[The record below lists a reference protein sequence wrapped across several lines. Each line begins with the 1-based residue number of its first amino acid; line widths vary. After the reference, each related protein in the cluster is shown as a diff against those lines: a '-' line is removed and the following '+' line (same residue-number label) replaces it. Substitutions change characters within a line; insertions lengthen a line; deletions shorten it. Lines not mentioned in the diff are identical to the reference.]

1 MLPETSTATS
11 TLVENSLT
19 EPIWSNPLL
28 RLGFIRVSF
37 LLEQRML
44 ERNPAS
50 AVLQLIRDL
59 VEAMS
64 FSANA
69 SGMDPQSLVELMTPL
84 ISLHVRS
91 FSSQSSDRSVYFS
104 SPAPSGPIVSGKRLP
119 FLPFCSPPPP
129 GGSSASIFLE
139 YTSYG
144 RLYSRLKSPGVSIS
158 KKRWV

>member
-28 RLGFIRVSF
+28 RLGFMRVSF

-44 ERNPAS
+44 ERNPAR

-64 FSANA
+64 FSAN
-69 SGMDPQSLVELMTPL
+69 SPGMEPQSLVELMTQL
-84 ISLHVRS
+84 ISLHVKS
-91 FSSQSSDRSVYFS
+91 SSSQSSDRSVYFS
-104 SPAPSGPIVSGKRLP
+104 SPAPSGPIVSRILLS
-119 FLPFCSPPPP
+119 FLLRCSPGP
-129 GGSSASIFLE
+129 GGSRASIFLE
-139 YTSYG
+139 YTS
-144 RLYSRLKSPGVSIS
+144 
-158 KKRWV
+158 